1 MTPSSTWWELGRAS
15 LEPSDLS
22 MQGLLDPQDSGE
34 AEWVTDTHRGEAE
47 WVTDH

>member
-1 MTPSSTWWELGRAS
+1 MR
-15 LEPSDLS
+15 
-22 MQGLLDPQDSGE
+22 GLLDPQDSGE